1 MLYSVRQVDEGHG
14 GPKRVLLVDD
24 EPAMRLLCRVNLPHS
39 GFEVTEAG
47 DGETALARAESEP
60 FDLALLDVMM
70 PGMSG
75 FELAERLRAG
85 EATRELPI
93 VFLSARADR
102 RDMRR
107 GFELGAA
114 DYVTKPFDPVNLGE
128 HLRVVLQAVAR
139 GDVDRLRRSRLGD
152 EEE

>member
-1 MLYSVRQVDEGHG
+1 L
-14 GPKRVLLVDD
+14 LLVDD

-39 GFEVTEAG
+39 GFDVTEAA
-47 DGETALARAESEP
+47 DAEEALAHAEGEA

-75 FELAERLRAG
+75 FELAARLRAD
-85 EATRELPI
+85 ARTKDLPI

-114 DYVTKPFDPVNLGE
+114 DYVTKPFDPINLGE
-128 HLRVVLQAVAR
+128 HLQAVLHAAAT
-139 GDVDRLRRSRLGD
+139 GDLDRLRRTRLGD
-152 EEE
+152 DEE

>member
-1 MLYSVRQVDEGHG
+1 
-14 GPKRVLLVDD
+14 
-24 EPAMRLLCRVNLPHS
+24 MRLLCRVNLPHA
-39 GFEVTEAG
+39 GFDVTEAG
-47 DGETALARAESEP
+47 DGETALARAEGEA

-75 FELAERLRAG
+75 FELAEQLRAN
-85 EATRELPI
+85 AHTRDLPI

-114 DYVTKPFDPVNLGE
+114 DYVTKPFDPINLGE
-128 HLRVVLQAVAR
+128 HLKAVLQAVAT
-139 GDVDRLRRSRLGD
+139 GDVDRFRRTRLGD

>member
-1 MLYSVRQVDEGHG
+1 M
-14 GPKRVLLVDD
+14 LLVDD
-24 EPAMRLLCRVNLPHS
+24 ESAIRLLCRVNLPHA
-39 GFEVTEAG
+39 GFDVTEAE
-47 DGETALARAESEP
+47 DGGTALARAEAED

-75 FELAERLRAG
+75 FELAERLRAD
-85 EATRELPI
+85 ARTKDVPI

-128 HLRVVLQAVAR
+128 HLLAVLAAVGS
-139 GDVDRLRRSRLGD
+139 GDLDRFRRSRLGD
-152 EEE
+152 DED

>member
-1 MLYSVRQVDEGHG
+1 
-14 GPKRVLLVDD
+14 
-24 EPAMRLLCRVNLPHS
+24 MRLLCRVNLPHA
-39 GFEVTEAG
+39 GFDVTEAG
-47 DGETALARAESEP
+47 DGETALARAEGEP

-75 FELAERLRAG
+75 FELAEHLRAS
-85 EATRELPI
+85 AHTRDLPI

-114 DYVTKPFDPVNLGE
+114 DYVTKPFDPIHLGE
-128 HLRVVLQAVAR
+128 HLKVVLQAVAT
-139 GDVDRLRRSRLGD
+139 GDVDRLRRTRLGD
-152 EEE
+152 ESD

>member
-1 MLYSVRQVDEGHG
+1 MLYSVQEVDGVDEGR
-14 GPKRVLLVDD
+14 KRVLLVDD
-24 EPAMRLLCRVNLPHS
+24 EPAMRLLCTVNLPFS

-47 DGETALARAESEP
+47 DGPTALAHVEQEE

-75 FELAERLRAG
+75 FELAERLRADRRTAG
-85 EATRELPI
+85 LPI

-107 GFELGAA
+107 GFDLGAA
-114 DYVTKPFDPVNLGE
+114 DYVTKPFDPIHLGE
-128 HLRVVLQAVAR
+128 HLHAVLHAVAA
-139 GDVDRLRRSRLGD
+139 GDVERFRRSRLGEA
-152 EEE
+152 EE

>member
-1 MLYSVRQVDEGHG
+1 
-14 GPKRVLLVDD
+14 
-24 EPAMRLLCRVNLPHS
+24 MRLLCTVNLPYS

-47 DGETALARAESEP
+47 DGPAALARVEQEE

-75 FELAERLRAG
+75 FELAERLRAIPRT
-85 EATRELPI
+85 ATLPI

-107 GFELGAA
+107 GFDLGAA
-114 DYVTKPFDPVNLGE
+114 DYVTKPFDPIRLGE
-128 HLRVVLQAVAR
+128 HLHAVLNAVAA
-139 GDVDRLRRSRLGD
+139 GDVERFRRSRLGEPPPD
-152 EEE
+152 